1 MKFTARSSRSTA
13 SRCRFLTARRSQHG
27 HVSAPETLVDFHR
40 SILTYHVLSGKVLS
54 GDLEVGME
62 PKTLE
67 GSTIEVTSLTPPTI
81 NGDSVIGP
89 ADVLATNGVIHVI
102 DTVLMPGSDDEP
114 TMGPTAME
122 ESDSAGRASLA
133 VAAAAAVAYV
143 L

>member
-1 MKFTARSSRSTA
+1 M
-13 SRCRFLTARRSQHG
+13 
-27 HVSAPETLVDFHR
+27 
-40 SILTYHVLSGKVLS
+40 LSGKVLS

>member
-1 MKFTARSSRSTA
+1 MQCRVSKPYKIDHDANSLRFELYDFNLGCQRSVST
-13 SRCRFLTARRSQHG
+13 
-27 HVSAPETLVDFHR
+27 
-40 SILTYHVLSGKVLS
+40 
-54 GDLEVGME
+54 
-62 PKTLE
+62 
-67 GSTIEVTSLTPPTI
+67 TI

>member
-1 MKFTARSSRSTA
+1 MAASKPYAIAATRVSVTADP
-13 SRCRFLTARRSQHG
+13 RR
-27 HVSAPETLVDFHR
+27 
-40 SILTYHVLSGKVLS
+40 YHVLSGKVLS
-54 GDLEVGME
+54 SDLEVGME

-81 NGDSVIGP
+81 NDDSVIGP

-102 DTVLMPGSDDEP
+102 STVLMPPGDEEP

>member
-1 MKFTARSSRSTA
+1 MSKPYAIAATRVSVTADP
-13 SRCRFLTARRSQHG
+13 RR
-27 HVSAPETLVDFHR
+27 
-40 SILTYHVLSGKVLS
+40 YHVLSGKVLS
-54 GDLEVGME
+54 SDLSVGLE
-62 PKTLE
+62 AETLQ
-67 GSTIEVTSLTPPTI
+67 GSNIEVTSLTPPTI

-114 TMGPTAME
+114 TKGPTAME
-122 ESDSAGRASLA
+122 ESDSAGRAGLA

>member
-1 MKFTARSSRSTA
+1 MKCVVALSPPRRRLELVSKPYAIAATRVSVTADP
-13 SRCRFLTARRSQHG
+13 RR
-27 HVSAPETLVDFHR
+27 
-40 SILTYHVLSGKVLS
+40 YHVLSGKVLS
-54 GDLEVGME
+54 SDLEVGME

>member
-1 MKFTARSSRSTA
+1 MQCRFSNSIRSTTTRNA
-13 SRCRFLTARRSQHG
+13 LRFEL
-27 HVSAPETLVDFHR
+27 F
-40 SILTYHVLSGKVLS
+40 
-54 GDLEVGME
+54 DL
-62 PKTLE
+62 
-67 GSTIEVTSLTPPTI
+67 GSNIEVTSLTPPTI

-102 DTVLMPGSDDEP
+102 DTVLMPPSDDEP
-114 TMGPTAME
+114 TKGPTAIE

>member
-1 MKFTARSSRSTA
+1 M
-13 SRCRFLTARRSQHG
+13 
-27 HVSAPETLVDFHR
+27 
-40 SILTYHVLSGKVLS
+40 LSGKVLS
-54 GDLEVGME
+54 SDLSVGLE
-62 PKTLE
+62 AETLQ
-67 GSTIEVTSLTPPTI
+67 GSNIEVTSLTPPTI

-102 DTVLMPGSDDEP
+102 DTVLMPPSDEP
-114 TMGPTAME
+114 TKGPTAME